1 MSLAYFSYDFSY
13 YLFVRNI
20 SYLFE
25 GGIKNDEGSFEES
38 SMKYKRPI
46 LLHKKKWMEKTQRQ
60 PRNLKWGGNSLHK
73 LYRSPLGGTIS
84 IRICQD
90 RIPTEGGKHGPWQ
103 INDPNDNDQISKHLY
118 SLSSYEDWNPWL
130 CNILYLISP
139 NHCKRK
145 NKDVLYDGS

>member
-46 LLHKKKWMEKTQRQ
+46 LLHKKNEWKKLNG
-60 PRNLKWGGNSLHK
+60 NLETLNEGGIVFTNSIGVLLVGPLASEFAK
-73 LYRSPLGGTIS
+73 IGSLLKEESMALDKSMIQMTMIRSPSIS
-84 IRICQD
+84 TAYHPMKIEILD
-90 RIPTEGGKHGPWQ
+90 FV
-103 INDPNDNDQISKHLY
+103 IS
-118 SLSSYEDWNPWL
+118 
-130 CNILYLISP
+130 CI
-139 NHCKRK
+139 
-145 NKDVLYDGS
+145 